1 MQINM
6 FECVILAGGFGTRL
20 KSVSKN
26 IPKPMMPIGEQPF
39 LYILMKN
46 LEKHGCSNIVLSL
59 HYESDYIKER
69 IIQDNPVKCN
79 VNFVIEP
86 EPLGTGGAIKYACS
100 KVYDER
106 FIVLNGDTYQNLN
119 YLDFYNS
126 SSSSDLLI
134 SAVKIDVNSR
144 YGSIAIDS
152 NMNVLSIDSGTSS
165 NLINSGTYRL
175 KKSDIISFKEDV
187 FSFENDFLVNFQG
200 NFKAYIN
207 ENIFID
213 IGIPEDYFR
222 ANELLK

>member
-1 MQINM
+1 M

-26 IPKPMMPIGEQPF
+26 IPKPMMPIGNQPF
-39 LYILMKN
+39 LYVLMKN
-46 LEKHGCSNIVLSL
+46 LEKYGCSNIVLSL
-59 HYESDYIKER
+59 HYGSEYIKEK
-69 IIQDNPVKCN
+69 IIQDKPVKCS
-79 VNFVIEP
+79 VHFAIEP
-86 EPLGTGGAIKYACS
+86 EPLGTGGAIKFACR
-100 KVYDER
+100 KLYDER

-119 YLDFYNS
+119 YLNFYNS

-134 SAVKIDVNSR
+134 SAVKVNDNTR
-144 YGSIAIDS
+144 YGSLAVDS
-152 NMNVLSIDSGTSS
+152 NMDVLSIDPGISS

-175 KKSDIISFKEDV
+175 KRSDIINFKEDV
-187 FSFENDFLVNFQG
+187 FSFENDFLANFQG
-200 NFKAYIN
+200 SFKAYIN

>member
-1 MQINM
+1 MPINM

-26 IPKPMMPIGEQPF
+26 IPKPMMPVGEQPF
-39 LYILMKN
+39 LYMLMKN
-46 LEKHGCSNIVLSL
+46 LEKYGCSNIVLSL
-59 HYESDYIKER
+59 HYKSDYIKEK

-100 KVYDER
+100 KIDDER
-106 FIVLNGDTYQNLN
+106 FIVLNGDTYQNLD

-126 SSSSDLLI
+126 SSCSDLLI
-134 SAVKIDVNSR
+134 SAVKIDNNCR
-144 YGSIAIDS
+144 YGSITIDS
-152 NMNVLSIDSGTSS
+152 NMNVISIDSGTSS
-165 NLINSGTYRL
+165 NLINSGTYSL
-175 KKSDIISFKEDV
+175 KRSDIKGFKEDV

-200 NFKAYIN
+200 NFKAYVN

-213 IGIPEDYFR
+213 IGVPEDYFR

>member
-1 MQINM
+1 M

-26 IPKPMMPIGEQPF
+26 IPKPMMLVGEQPF

-59 HYESDYIKER
+59 HYESDYIKEK

-100 KVYDER
+100 KIYDER

-152 NMNVLSIDSGTSS
+152 NMNVVSIDSGTSS

-175 KKSDIISFKEDV
+175 KKSDIIGFKEDV

-222 ANELLK
+222 ANDLLN